1 MISSLNGLAVFRE
14 REEAEPPKGLG
25 FILFMAEEIKTTEEK
40 KEETSSEVYSPSDDE
55 QKLLE
60 KWKKRFKRADEFLT
74 PYRAKWL
81 RMYKLYRAY
90 QDKQN
95 YAYETRLMPPIAF
108 EIIETI
114 VSRLATSKK
123 KTRILPREKK
133 DLKSKSLGS
142 WDDLV
147 NYDFD
152 AIKLDKKLP
161 KWLKSTTKFGN
172 GIAKVTWLT
181 DSGIDYDDPFLTICD
196 LWDIMPAPET
206 EDLQEDCP
214 WLIHRIIKSKD
225 QIEREEKARGEGNTI
240 YKHLEAVQPKLVE
253 DWKQE
258 RFDVNL
264 KKMGQIQDS
273 SEASGDVAVKVTSD
287 KYEREKQI
295 EIWECWDYEEG
306 KLVTIMNQEVVT
318 RNDENPYKKVNAGK
332 IFINLPDHEL
342 DWEFWA
348 IGHIEPVETTIVEIA
363 DMRNQ
368 RMDDVILMLD
378 PVIKIRKDSGISKND
393 VIFAPG
399 AKWEL
404 RKMDDVVIERPPEIS
419 LMGINEEKNLRDEIE
434 RTLAISEYVS
444 GMPKSAQEP
453 MSKVAMLI
461 GQSNLRMSS
470 LAGNLAEALTQ
481 LANILIDMNREFIS
495 EDKLYR
501 IVGDDVDFKEFKK
514 DDKEVKVDAIVQIE
528 AIIPPD
534 QATRLNQAMLLYDK
548 FVAQDKP
555 DTNNPDEV
563 TQWKKRKHA
572 IQEMILDEMDKSAY
586 KSVLLGEE
594 ASEPTKQVAEEETP
608 AAPESPNLPSGEAG
622 NPPEGTQAPRQSF
635 LKQILSKIPVIG
647 KGRQK

>member
-1 MISSLNGLAVFRE
+1 
-14 REEAEPPKGLG
+14 
-25 FILFMAEEIKTTEEK
+25 MAEETKTTEEK
-40 KEETSSEVYSPSDDE
+40 NETSSEVYSPSEEE

-60 KWKKRFKRADEFLT
+60 KWKKRFKRADEFLR

-90 QDKQN
+90 QDKEN

-108 EIIETI
+108 EIIET
-114 VSRLATSKK
+114 VASRLATAKR

-133 DLKSKSLGS
+133 DVNSKSLGS

-161 KWLKSTTKFGN
+161 KWLKATTKFGN
-172 GIAKVTWLT
+172 GIAKVTWLSDLST
-181 DSGIDYDDPFLTICD
+181 DYDDPFLTICD

-214 WLIHRIIKSKD
+214 WLIHRIIKSKE

-240 YKHLEAVQPKLVE
+240 YKHLDSVEPKLVE

-264 KKMGQIQDS
+264 KKMGQIQS
-273 SEASGDVAVKVTSD
+273 VGDRESNETAVKVTSD

-306 KLVTIMNQEVVT
+306 KLVTIINQEVIA
-318 RNDENPYKKVNAGK
+318 RNDDNPYKKVNAGK

-348 IGHIEPVETTIVEIA
+348 IGHIEPVETTIIEIA

-434 RTLAISEYVS
+434 RTLAISEYTS

-461 GQSNLRMSS
+461 GQSNLRLSS
-470 LAGNLAEALTQ
+470 LAQNVAEALTQ

-501 IVGDDVDFKEFKK
+501 IVGDEVSFKEFKT
-514 DDKEVKVDAIVQIE
+514 DDKEIKVDAIVEIE
-528 AIIPPD
+528 PVVPPD

-555 DTNNPDEV
+555 DPQNPDEV
-563 TQWKKRKHA
+563 TQWKKRKRA

-586 KSVLLGEE
+586 IAVLLGEE
-594 ASEPTKQVAEEETP
+594 KAEPTKQATEEQPP
-608 AAPESPNLPSGEAG
+608 AAPEPPQLPAGEAG
-622 NPPEGTQAPRQSF
+622 NPPEAMPQVKPNF
-635 LKQILSKIPVIG
+635 LSRILSKIPAIG
-647 KGRQK
+647 KGR

>member
-1 MISSLNGLAVFRE
+1 
-14 REEAEPPKGLG
+14 
-25 FILFMAEEIKTTEEK
+25 MAEETKTIESK
-40 KEETSSEVYSPSDDE
+40 NEETSSEVYSPSEEE
-55 QKLLE
+55 QKLIE

-114 VSRLATSKK
+114 VSRLATSKR

-172 GIAKVTWLT
+172 GIGKVTWLT

-214 WLIHRIIKSKD
+214 WLIHRIVKTKD
-225 QIEREEKARGEGNTI
+225 KIEREEKARGEGNAI
-240 YKHLEAVQPKLVE
+240 YKNLQFVEPKLVD
-253 DWKQE
+253 DWKQD
-258 RFDVNL
+258 RYDVNL

-273 SEASGDVAVKVTSD
+273 ADTGGDVTVKVTSD
-287 KYEREKQI
+287 KTERDRQI

-306 KLVTIMNQEVVT
+306 KLVTIMNQEVVV
-318 RNDENPYKKVNAGK
+318 RNDDNPYKKVNAGK

-342 DWEFWA
+342 DWELWA

-470 LAGNLAEALTQ
+470 LAGNLAEALTT

-501 IVGDDVDFKEFKK
+501 IVGDEVDFKEFKK
-514 DDKEVKVDAIVQIE
+514 DDKEVKVDAVVQIE
-528 AIIPPD
+528 PVIPPD
-534 QATRLNQAMLLYDK
+534 QATRLNQAMTLYDK
-548 FVAQDKP
+548 FVAADKP
-555 DTNNPDEV
+555 DPNNPEEV
-563 TQWKKRKHA
+563 KQWKKRKRA
-572 IQEMILDEMDKSAY
+572 IQEMILDEMDKAAY
-586 KSVLLGEE
+586 KTVLLGEE
-594 ASEPTKQVAEEETP
+594 ESEPAKSTEEEPP
-608 AAPESPNLPSGEAG
+608 AAPESPQLPAGEAG
-622 NPPEGTQAPRQSF
+622 PAPEAQPEQKASF
-635 LKQILSKIPVIG
+635 FKQILSKIPVIG
-647 KGRQK
+647 KGRQNKSV